1 MKKFILRTI
10 SFILVV
16 YVGACTY
23 MYFCQE
29 EFIFHPKKLK
39 NSSGLHFSIPF
50 TEINLA
56 AKGAILNGALFKS
69 KESKGLIF
77 FLHGNAG
84 NLLNQDDAA
93 KFYTQLGYDFFT
105 FDYRGY
111 GKSTN
116 EISSEKQFFDDVQI
130 AYDFVKKQ
138 YSEKL
143 INVVGYSVG
152 TASAAMISSKN
163 NPSRLLL
170 IAPYFS
176 LLEMTTLKYKIIP
189 TFLLEYKFE
198 TNKYLERIKNPVLLI
213 HGDKDEVLPF
223 EGSIQL
229 SKLLNKKSKFL
240 PIKGQGHN
248 NFEEN
253 TLFQKNVAEFLK

>member
-1 MKKFILRTI
+1 
-10 SFILVV
+10 
-16 YVGACTY
+16 
-23 MYFCQE
+23 MYFYQE

-39 NSSGLHFSIPF
+39 HSSELHFSIPF
-50 TEINLA
+50 QEIKIA

-69 KESKGLIF
+69 KKSKGLIF

-116 EISSEKQFFDDVQI
+116 EISSEDQFFDDIQS
-130 AYDFVKKQ
+130 AYDFVKKE
-138 YSEKL
+138 YSEEL
-143 INVVGYSVG
+143 INVVGYSIG
-152 TASAAMISSKN
+152 TASAAMISSRN
-163 NPSRLLL
+163 HPSKLLL
-170 IAPYFS
+170 IAPYYS
-176 LLEMTTLKYKIIP
+176 LLDMTIRKYKIIP

-198 TNKYLERIKNPVLLI
+198 TNKYLERIKSPVLLI
-213 HGDKDEVLPF
+213 HGDQDDILPF

-253 TLFQKNVAEFLK
+253 TLFQKNVAAFLKWN

>member
-10 SFILVV
+10 SFLLIL
-16 YVGACTY
+16 YAGGCAY
-23 MYFCQE
+23 MYFYQE

-39 NSSGLHFSIPF
+39 HSSELHFSIPF
-50 TEINLA
+50 QEIKIA

-69 KESKGLIF
+69 KKSKGLIF

-116 EISSEKQFFDDVQI
+116 EISSEDQFFDDIQS

-138 YSEKL
+138 
-143 INVVGYSVG
+143 
-152 TASAAMISSKN
+152 
-163 NPSRLLL
+163 
-170 IAPYFS
+170 
-176 LLEMTTLKYKIIP
+176 
-189 TFLLEYKFE
+189 
-198 TNKYLERIKNPVLLI
+198 
-213 HGDKDEVLPF
+213 
-223 EGSIQL
+223 
-229 SKLLNKKSKFL
+229 
-240 PIKGQGHN
+240 
-248 NFEEN
+248 
-253 TLFQKNVAEFLK
+253 